1 MRSPAWTRDEVI
13 LALDLYLAHQPRIPM
28 VNDPSVIEL
37 SAMLNELSS
46 VAMDKRPENFR
57 SPGSIILK
65 LSNLRALDPLS
76 DATGLP
82 SVSRT
87 DRETWEEF
95 SLAPDKLAAE
105 VRRIRTNR
113 GGD

>member
-1 MRSPAWTRDEVI
+1 
-13 LALDLYLAHQPRIPM
+13 L
-28 VNDPSVIEL
+28 VNDPNVIGL
-37 SAMLNELSS
+37 SRILNEFST
-46 VAMDKRPENFR
+46 VEMDKRPENYR
-57 SPGSIILK
+57 SPGSVILK
-65 LSNLRALDPLS
+65 MSNLRALDPLS
-76 DATGLP
+76 DAGGLP

-95 SLAPDKLAAE
+95 SDAPDKLAAE